1 MARSLTLFL
10 GLTFCLVNPLDAV
23 VGNGEE
29 SGVCAWDVQ
38 YVHGSFGLK
47 CTKRKD
53 LRSVGAADLKFAA
66 YDFTLHEQSKM
77 TISLTFC

>member
-1 MARSLTLFL
+1 MARSLKLFL

-29 SGVCAWDVQ
+29 SEVCAWDVH
-38 YVHGSFGLK
+38 YVQGSFGLK
-47 CTKRKD
+47 CTNRKD

-66 YDFTLHEQSKM
+66 YDFTPHEQSKM